1 MADTKISA
9 FAQQTDL
16 SLIDGLAGYEGA
28 TNKRISGANI
38 ATSLD
43 VALTKTG
50 NSTFIVEV
58 KDPTDIP
65 ATLAADT
72 TYIIRGTITTNTPIV
87 VSNSGSSI
95 IGFDRNKDKLVWTG
109 STGTTM
115 LTITDVDFDI
125 ESVWLSSTNSGS
137 TLIAATNFDALEY
150 NAGRDKVLTITNCQI
165 RNCFDIM
172 SAEGFDLIDIS
183 NTLFFY
189 VEAPSF
195 GLKFLNT
202 SKIEITSCEL
212 IRWFDETTLPVPAGY
227 STASM
232 IEISP
237 NGTGP
242 GIGAMNISGCIIHPQ
257 QTQVGVKIN
266 NLSTTGFGTIAANTF
281 VNVGLVPTL
290 TTGLVFFPIPA
301 TGGYSKA
308 ECLKYDVFSNQGLPN
323 SVAYGYFNEATGGT
337 DTLTG
342 GTTNWIQAEY
352 GAVPSFQEVQR
363 FTFSNPATNR
373 GVLTYDGTKAIFAII
388 TISILWNDSSGG
400 DDDYNF
406 GILKNASA
414 TPETG
419 SIVGPAV
426 AQGANTKGLMISYPV
441 SLVNGDFFELACQNI
456 GGGAGDDVEIFSVQF
471 LIKE

>member
-1 MADTKISA
+1 MANRKISV
-9 FAQQTDL
+9 FPSQPDL
-16 SLIDGLAGYEGA
+16 SLIDGLAGYEGGF
-28 TNKRISGANI
+28 NKRISGANI

-65 ATLAADT
+65 ATLAANT
-72 TYIIRGTITTNTPIV
+72 TYIIRGTITTSTPIA

-109 STGTTM
+109 AGAM

-125 ESVWLSSTNSGS
+125 ESVWLSSTLTGS
-137 TLIAATNFDALEY
+137 TLIDATNFDGAGY

-165 RNCFDIM
+165 RNCFDVM
-172 SAEGFDLIDIS
+172 SIEGFDLIDIS

-189 VEAPSF
+189 VEAPNF

-237 NGTGP
+237 NGAGP
-242 GIGAMNISGCIIHPQ
+242 GIGAMNINGCIIHPQ

-266 NLSTTGFGTIAANTF
+266 PLSTTGFGTIAANTF
-281 VNVGLVPTL
+281 VNVGLVPTA
-290 TTGLVFFPIPA
+290 TTGLVFFPIPE
-301 TGGYSKA
+301 TGGYSET
-308 ECLKYDVFSNQGLPN
+308 ECLKYDVASNQGLLN
-323 SVAYGYFNEATGGT
+323 SNAGIVSTATGNTLDTAGGTAKIIALNVTPVTQASVRFTLTTAAGGSRGRCTYIGTKQIYVSLHIALSFLKQDKGT
-337 DTLTG
+337 DD
-342 GTTNWIQAEY
+342 Y
-352 GAVPSFQEVQR
+352 
-363 FTFSNPATNR
+363 TFSIAKNGTVITASGILLPDLDDIGGSATLVY
-373 GVLTYDGTKAIFAII
+373 GLLVEQ
-388 TISILWNDSSGG
+388 NDYFEVFVESAGG
-400 DDDYNF
+400 DD
-406 GILKNASA
+406 ILV
-414 TPETG
+414 TD
-419 SIVGPAV
+419 
-426 AQGANTKGLMISYPV
+426 MIT
-441 SLVNGDFFELACQNI
+441 
-456 GGGAGDDVEIFSVQF
+456 
-471 LIKE
+471 LIRE